1 MQLTRTIGFVF
12 VEQAADWEYALLA
25 AAAVGWLGARAVIL
39 TPDGE
44 PVRSQGGVLLAPE
57 RNAEPSANVDLNAV
71 AVIGS
76 DLWASPQAPDVGPLL
91 TAVAGR
97 GGIVGGICAG
107 TLALAR
113 AGLLDGV
120 RHTSNGRDWILTHE
134 PDYIGQEHY
143 QDVPHAVADGLIVT
157 APGTAP
163 GTFAHLFLSALYPDR
178 ASEVAE
184 MKAMFAKEYVTSL
197 DGTPDSMLSGAA

>member
-1 MQLTRTIGFVF
+1 MQFTRTIGLVF

-57 RNAEPSANVDLNAV
+57 RDAEPSANADLNAV

-76 DLWASPQAPDVGPLL
+76 DLWASPQPPDVGPLL
-91 TAVAGR
+91 KEVAGR

-113 AGLLDGV
+113 AGLFDGV

-143 QDVPHAVADGLIVT
+143 QDVPHAVADGRIVT
-157 APGTAP
+157 APGSAP
-163 GTFAHLFLSALYPDR
+163 GTFAHLFLSALYPEK

-184 MKAMFAKEYVTSL
+184 MKAMFAKEYSAE
-197 DGTPDSMLSGAA
+197 P